1 VTHFSNSKGE
11 PSRELKC
18 GPVRAADV
26 ISWFLDLGRGNALPD
41 VGSGPCAE
49 KGRRARGLLRSVKSQ
64 LRLQIVALTLSFVVA
79 PSRGTEIVARFSF
92 TKLLDASC
100 TAVPVPFDAV
110 NS

>member
-1 VTHFSNSKGE
+1 MCVSGDLTTILKGG
-11 PSRELKC
+11 SAQSH
-18 GPVRAADV
+18 RANP
-26 ISWFLDLGRGNALPD
+26 R
-41 VGSGPCAE
+41 AE
-49 KGRRARGLLRSVKSQ
+49 ARARRTTLQAASCQSEWLKVAEPSQ

-92 TKLLDASC
+92 TRLLDASC